1 MCRNDGEDAERAFCD
16 SNFLSM
22 SSLRM
27 SAEARVGGRGRC
39 GCGMW
44 GYQCVYI
51 FLGPAKA
58 IAHFCFFS

>member
-1 MCRNDGEDAERAFCD
+1 MCRNDDEDAERAFCD

-44 GYQCVYI
+44 VISVCAYI
-51 FLGPAKA
+51 PRT
-58 IAHFCFFS
+58 S